1 LKGKEMSPLR
11 TKHIEHKFRYCF
23 AASTLGVG
31 MENGMVIHLVRDAV
45 WASDD
50 PLVIQRPELFVDEP
64 TLVCRTTAPTTVGE
78 LRGERLP

>member
-1 LKGKEMSPLR
+1 MPLLHNKPSGR
-11 TKHIEHKFRYCF
+11 PYCF

-64 TLVCRTTAPTTVGE
+64 TQVCRTTAPTTVGE
-78 LRGERLP
+78 LRGERLI